1 MTRIVAISLL
11 LVQLFNIGGS
21 LALREFLVFK
31 SNLFFN
37 SQTSKGLYNVKDLTE
52 IKLPVQ
58 MNVSADWPEYENV
71 SGVIQFED
79 ISYNY
84 VKMKVTRDA
93 IYLMCVPNYQTTRL
107 NDGNVLNV
115 KGVKNVPV
123 PKKEHVPPVKFVL
136 QVNSFIPFTQVA
148 FESPVKILTHPAPQ
162 RAQALIY
169 QNTDIPEQPPRLA
182 C

>member
-1 MTRIVAISLL
+1 MKRIVAISLL
-11 LVQLFNIGGS
+11 FIQLFNIGGN
-21 LALREFLVFK
+21 LALRQYFKFK
-31 SNLFFN
+31 SDKFYKLQ
-37 SQTSKGLYNVKDLTE
+37 SGKGLYNIKDLTE

-58 MNVSADWPEYENV
+58 THVSADWPEYEKV

-84 VKMKVTRDA
+84 VKMKMTRNA

-123 PKKEHVPPVKFVL
+123 PQKEHVPPVKFAL
-136 QVNSFIPFTQVA
+136 QVNSFIPFAQVA
-148 FESPVKILTHPAPQ
+148 FEAPVKMLTHPAPQ
-162 RAQALIY
+162 RAQALVY
-169 QNTDIPEQPPRLA
+169 QNADIPEQPPRLA